1 MLGKALLID
10 VGSRIEPQERLRGR
24 EENVGRAETISDR
37 RSIGLYD
44 ACHDRYGSCKRN
56 APSGEFAGPEKARC

>member
-1 MLGKALLID
+1 VAGKKMLAA
-10 VGSRIEPQERLRGR
+10 P
-24 EENVGRAETISDR
+24 ETISDR
-37 RSIGLYD
+37 RSIGLYN